1 MSQENKVS
9 PFVLATWLASFNRGT
24 PKGDALLDSLSTLQK
39 GTLKRRFESLNLSGC
54 TLEAKTGYIKG
65 ASTLSGVITAPDGRC
80 AAFSVLCNNLKTTTS
95 AKKLQRDVVEA
106 VSKWLVRN
114 QPVRRTAA

>member
-1 MSQENKVS
+1 MQR
-9 PFVLATWLASFNRGT
+9 LLLLQLGRLLQQT
-24 PKGDALLDSLSTLQK
+24 PQ
-39 GTLKRRFESLNLSGC
+39 LKTLNLSGC
-54 TLEAKTGYIKG
+54 TLEAKTGYISG

-95 AKKLQRDVVEA
+95 AKKLQGDVVEA

-114 QPVRRTAA
+114 QRVRRAAA